1 MVGVASWKDTRCPST
16 RPYVYGRVSARKEW
30 ILENTSGTQDSK
42 CSITTTATTT
52 EDPMLAKTQS
62 QSDEDLIPVELIVG
76 VSAAAL
82 VLVVSIIVGVGCW
95 KKGKC
100 GRGDTN

>member
-1 MVGVASWKDTRCPST
+1 M
-16 RPYVYGRVSARKEW
+16 YGRVSARKEW

>member
-1 MVGVASWKDTRCPST
+1 M
-16 RPYVYGRVSARKEW
+16 YGRVSARKKW
-30 ILENTSGTQDSK
+30 ILENTDGAQDSK
-42 CSITTTATTT
+42 CSITTTTTTTKDPSTTSYST

-62 QSDEDLIPVELIVG
+62 QDSVELIVG

-82 VLVVSIIVGVGCW
+82 VVVVSIIVGVCCW

-100 GRGDTN
+100 GRGDTNMVEANHYI